1 MGADDIEA
9 ETRLR
14 IRPLDDTLLESSPEE
29 EAFFKFETGIQDTE
43 ELRKHIIEVQADAYK
58 VSRHVRRSDEIHRG
72 LGQRVTLYFV
82 FSGLPVSLHSGVRV
96 RKT

>member
-1 MGADDIEA
+1 MGADDHELEA

-14 IRPLDDTLLESSPEE
+14 ILPLDDTLLELSPEE

-58 VSRHVRRSDEIHRG
+58 VSCHVP
-72 LGQRVTLYFV
+72 TLI
-82 FSGLPVSLHSGVRV
+82 G
-96 RKT
+96 